1 MLTEFRD
8 RARIAIFKEIFGE
21 HFRMDRPVETLGGR
35 LRRLIDM
42 PETDRFKKEQGE
54 IKGLLRALQILDEQH
69 KEMM

>member
-1 MLTEFRD
+1 
-8 RARIAIFKEIFGE
+8 
-21 HFRMDRPVETLGGR
+21 MDRPVETLGGR